1 MRPIRYAALAAAVL
15 TYGLVVLGGWVRA
28 TNSGLSCPDWPTCYG
43 HWLLTPG
50 TFAALGDVGYTYGQV
65 MLEWTHRLI
74 AGTLL
79 GPLILVLIGLAF
91 WRRARDPGGWK
102 LVLGIGALLLVQAGL
117 GGVTVLDQNSP
128 WSVALHLGNALLLFS
143 LLILAFLRQGR
154 QPKAG
159 IGHAYALLASLAWVA
174 ALGAMTTAAMTAK
187 SGASL
192 ACYTWPDCNGAY
204 LPDLAEWDVRIHF
217 LHRTLAASTGAL
229 VALLAL
235 GSSGA
240 AMAPVR
246 RLALVALGVVAVQVA
261 LGAAVILLQVPTWS
275 QVAHQATGVLL
286 FAILSALMWQAWR
299 AARTNPE
306 RLEMAHG
313 GLRHA

>member
-28 TNSGLSCPDWPTCYG
+28 THSGLSCPDWPTCYG
-43 HWLLTPG
+43 HWILTPG
-50 TFAALGDVGYTYGQV
+50 TFAALGDVGYSYGQV

-79 GPLILVLIGLAF
+79 GPLILVLMGLAF

-102 LVLGIGALLLVQAGL
+102 LALGVGALLLVQAGL

-154 QPKAG
+154 RPDAG
-159 IGHAYALLASLAWVA
+159 IGRAYALLAALAWVA

-192 ACYTWPDCNGAY
+192 ACYTWPDCNGA
-204 LPDLAEWDVRIHF
+204 LVPDLGEWDVRIHF
-217 LHRTLAASTGAL
+217 MHRALAGTTGVL

-235 GSSGA
+235 GSLGEA
-240 AMAPVR
+240 TAPVR
-246 RLALVALGVVAVQVA
+246 PLALAAFVVVAVQIS
-261 LGAAVILLQVPTWS
+261 LGAAVILFEVPEWS
-275 QVAHQATGVLL
+275 QVAHQATGVFL
-286 FAILSALMWQAWR
+286 FALLSALMWQSWR
-299 AARTNPE
+299 AARATPE
-306 RLEMAHG
+306 RLEALHV